1 MRLLSRR
8 EHGAQELRDKLVTKG
23 YSQEESDLA
32 LLKCQELD
40 LQSEKRFVE
49 SRFRARIRQGY
60 GPRRIQQELQQLQI
74 DDSLIQ
80 NELLQEKDNW
90 FDYGFEVWAKK
101 YQNHEN
107 PTYNDTQKQ
116 KQFLLYRGF
125 YTDTIALIF
134 KEIR

>member
-1 MRLLSRR
+1 MHLLSRR
-8 EHGAQELRDKLVTKG
+8 EHGAQELRDKLVSKG
-23 YSQEESDLA
+23 YSEEESDLA

-49 SRFRARIRQGY
+49 SRFRVRIRQGY

-80 NELLQEKDNW
+80 NELRQEKDNW
-90 FDYGFEVWAKK
+90 FGYGLEVWEKK

-107 PTYNDTQKQ
+107 PTYNEIQKQ

-125 YTDTIALIF
+125 SIDTINMVF
-134 KEIR
+134 NNY